1 MNHNLSTSGIKGE
14 RWPSVCDVHLP
25 QGHCIEKEGHV
36 GLLPRANAIQGPAN
50 GGNLPCGRIL
60 SQIPMPFCGGLSL
73 VKIAPEPQRHAPQNF
88 FARAAGRYMPIRA
101 RDGTRESYTHTY
113 LTNASL
119 GP

>member
-1 MNHNLSTSGIKGE
+1 MLSQIPMHFCRVSRKNSDKQE
-14 RWPSVCDVHLP
+14 E
-25 QGHCIEKEGHV
+25 IEAHG
-36 GLLPRANAIQGPAN
+36 RASAIQVAAN
-50 GGNLPCGRIL
+50 EGNLPCGRML

-101 RDGTRESYTHTY
+101 RDGTRESDTHTY

>member
-1 MNHNLSTSGIKGE
+1 MSMCFMPAAAT
-14 RWPSVCDVHLP
+14 
-25 QGHCIEKEGHV
+25 
-36 GLLPRANAIQGPAN
+36 RANAIQGPAN
-50 GGNLPCGRIL
+50 VGNLPCGRML
-60 SQIPMPFCGGLSL
+60 YQIPMPFCGGLSL

-101 RDGTRESYTHTY
+101 RDGTRESDTHTY

>member
-1 MNHNLSTSGIKGE
+1 MLY
-14 RWPSVCDVHLP
+14 
-25 QGHCIEKEGHV
+25 
-36 GLLPRANAIQGPAN
+36 
-50 GGNLPCGRIL
+50 
-60 SQIPMPFCGGLSL
+60 QIPMPFCGGLSL

-119 GP
+119 GTNSGLGLFRYLCKHTD

>member
-1 MNHNLSTSGIKGE
+1 M
-14 RWPSVCDVHLP
+14 
-25 QGHCIEKEGHV
+25 
-36 GLLPRANAIQGPAN
+36 
-50 GGNLPCGRIL
+50 L

-73 VKIAPEPQRHAPQNF
+73 VEIAPEPQRHAPPKK

-101 RDGTRESYTHTY
+101 RDGTRESDTHTY